1 MGQANSSGISIGVAG
16 GVDDVL
22 VLLSEVDFDSDEVI
36 VVGGDCMCCCHSSRR
51 SMKGILCL
59 LEILVRKE
67 MTDWSIISDIE
78 ECKDMMISKQQKS
91 KSHAKVDRPSSSV
104 NIF

>member
-22 VLLSEVDFDSDEVI
+22 VLVSEVDFDSDEVF

-78 ECKDMMISKQQKS
+78 ECKDMMILYPSCKNKS
-91 KSHAKVDRPSSSV
+91 IVCRV
-104 NIF
+104 NIEY

>member
-22 VLLSEVDFDSDEVI
+22 VLVSEVDFDSDDVI

-67 MTDWSIISDIE
+67 MTDWSIMSDIE
-78 ECKDMMISKQQKS
+78 ECKDMIIQV
-91 KSHAKVDRPSSSV
+91 AKTKKKNRFVECQLAYSRT
-104 NIF
+104 